1 MKTVLLTGCS
11 GFIGSHLSRRL
22 LADGYKVIGIDN
34 FITSTFDNIRDL
46 SGQSHFTFIEH
57 DISNPLYLNDA
68 IDWVLHFASPA
79 SPKDYLDYPIKTLK
93 VGTLGTHNCLGIA
106 KEKKAHFLLAST
118 SEVYGDPQ
126 VHPQPEEYWGNVN
139 PIGVRSCYDEA
150 KRAAEAL
157 TFAYF
162 RQHKINTRVIRIFN
176 TYGPF
181 MRVNDGRVISNF
193 ITQAVQGEDI
203 TVYGSGSQTRSFC
216 YVDDLIEGIVRSMG
230 VDYPGPVNLGNPT
243 EFTVQEL
250 ALLIQQM
257 TGGISQIKLLPL
269 PEDDPK
275 KRKPDITKAQQLFQ
289 WNPVVSLA
297 DGLQKTIP
305 YFRKIM
311 KRLP

>member
-46 SGQSHFTFIEH
+46 SGQSRFTFIEH